1 MKKETLTKLFA
12 SALAVALCVPAVLTS
27 PITTNAA
34 ASTVSGGQ
42 VVPGDDSTDTEN
54 PGDDSTDTE
63 NPGDDSVSG
72 NKPGT
77 DKPGTDE
84 PGTDKPGT
92 DEPGTDEPGTDEP
105 GTDEPGTDEPGSSS
119 TDESGS
125 GDSGTDSTASG
136 NSGSG
141 TVTSSAITTSTAV
154 VIGNSRVTSSIAGIN
169 TASAISATVV
179 STPVESL
186 AAAIGLSESDRK
198 AGTNIRSYIC
208 DNRDKASKAALQ
220 SAAEAA
226 GKTVAGY
233 VNMDLYTITKKG
245 VVSKVTASTEPVTIT
260 FALPARLAKTNANFS
275 VLAID
280 ADGKAVIMDDV
291 DTDSRTLTFNTKV
304 FGAFTIVY

>member
-1 MKKETLTKLFA
+1 MKKATLTKLFC
-12 SALAVALCVPAVLTS
+12 SALAIALCVPAVLTS

-34 ASTVSGGQ
+34 AATVSGGQ
-42 VVPGDDSTDTEN
+42 VVPGGDSTDTEN
-54 PGDDSTDTE
+54 PGD
-63 NPGDDSVSG
+63 GSVSG

-84 PGTDKPGT
+84 PGTD
-92 DEPGTDEPGTDEP
+92 EPGTDKPGTN
-105 GTDEPGTDEPGSSS
+105 EPGSSS

-125 GDSGTDSTASG
+125 GDSGADSSASG

-141 TVTSSAITTSTAV
+141 TVTSSAITTSTTV
-154 VIGNSRVTSSIAGIN
+154 VIGNSRVASSIGGIN
-169 TASAISATVV
+169 TASAVSATVV

-186 AAAIGLSESDRK
+186 AAAIGLSESDRQ

-208 DNRDKASKAALQ
+208 DNRNKASKAALQ
-220 SAAEAA
+220 SAAESA
-226 GKTVAGY
+226 GKTVVGY

-245 VVSKVTASTEPVTIT
+245 VVSKVTTSTEPVTIT

-275 VLAID
+275 VLAIG
-280 ADGKAVIMDDV
+280 ADGKAVIMNDV
-291 DTDSRTLTFNTKV
+291 DTDPRTLTFNTKV

>member
-12 SALAVALCVPAVLTS
+12 SALAVALCVPAVLTN

-54 PGDDSTDTE
+54 PGDDS
-63 NPGDDSVSG
+63 VSG
-72 NKPGT
+72 N
-77 DKPGTDE
+77 
-84 PGTDKPGT
+84 KPGT

-105 GTDEPGTDEPGSSS
+105 GTDEPGTDEPGTDEPGTDEPGTDEPGSGS

-125 GDSGTDSTASG
+125 GDSGADSSASG

-154 VIGNSRVTSSIAGIN
+154 VIGNSRVTSSIGGIN
-169 TASAISATVV
+169 TASAVSATVV

-245 VVSKVTASTEPVTIT
+245 VVSKVTASTEPVTVT

-275 VLAID
+275 VLAIG
-280 ADGKAVIMDDV
+280 ADGKAVIMNDV
-291 DTDSRTLTFNTKV
+291 DTDPRTLTFNTKV

>member
-1 MKKETLTKLFA
+1 MKKATLTKLFA
-12 SALAVALCVPAVLTS
+12 AVLAVALCIPAAITAA
-27 PITTNAA
+27 PIAANA
-34 ASTVSGGQ
+34 VSG
-42 VVPGDDSTDTEN
+42 N
-54 PGDDSTDTE
+54 
-63 NPGDDSVSG
+63 SVSG
-72 NKPGT
+72 N
-77 DKPGTDE
+77 
-84 PGTDKPGT
+84 
-92 DEPGTDEPGTDEP
+92 
-105 GTDEPGTDEPGSSS
+105 
-119 TDESGS
+119 
-125 GDSGTDSTASG
+125 TASG
-136 NSGSG
+136 SESSGSSESAPAA
-141 TVTSSAITTSTAV
+141 VTASTNTIV
-154 VIGNSRVTSSIAGIN
+154 TGNGRVTSSIGGIH
-169 TASAISATVV
+169 TATAVSATVV
-179 STPVESL
+179 STPKANL
-186 AAAIGLSESDRK
+186 ASAIGLSEADLQ

>member
-12 SALAVALCVPAVLTS
+12 SALAVALCVPAVLTN

-84 PGTDKPGT
+84 PGTD
-92 DEPGTDEPGTDEP
+92 EPGTDEPGTDEP
-105 GTDEPGTDEPGSSS
+105 GTDEPGTDEPGSDS

-125 GDSGTDSTASG
+125 GDSGADSSASG
-136 NSGSG
+136 NSGSS

-154 VIGNSRVTSSIAGIN
+154 VIGNSRVTSSIGGIN
-169 TASAISATVV
+169 TASAVSATVV

-220 SAAEAA
+220 SAAAAA

-245 VVSKVTASTEPVTIT
+245 VVSKVTASTEPVTVT

-275 VLAID
+275 VLAIG
-280 ADGKAVIMDDV
+280 ADGKAVIMNDV
-291 DTDSRTLTFNTKV
+291 DTDPRTLTFNTKV